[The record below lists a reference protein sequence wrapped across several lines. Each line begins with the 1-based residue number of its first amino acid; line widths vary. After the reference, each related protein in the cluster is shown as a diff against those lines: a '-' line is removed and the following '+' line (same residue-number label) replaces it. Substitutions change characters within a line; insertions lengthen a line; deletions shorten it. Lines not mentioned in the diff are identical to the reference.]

1 MIINIFSSHTEEVKM
16 NSLQIEYFLT
26 LAEHKNFTNT
36 AKALFVSQPAI
47 SKQIATLEKELGFA
61 LFFRSNRN
69 VSLTPAG
76 MIFYKA
82 FTQMSEIYQD
92 AHKKAEGIYSEKSRR
107 LRIGC
112 VDGMEMGGIL
122 NTLFKSFREHFPNV
136 EFQLERHSPNN
147 LIKELNKDKLDAI
160 ITLESFVESDPHLSS
175 TVFLTTH
182 HKLFYSAN
190 SPLALNVPLDISNFE
205 NETFIVL
212 APSAL
217 PSVRDSFFVWCKENS
232 FSPKNIKYVPN
243 VESQMLSVEA
253 GLGVTLADSLF
264 RLNVNPNLKSF
275 ELKTSHNILIVWKT
289 ESENLLIPSFAKLAS
304 QINSSNLNNEEK
316 KEASEP

>member
-1 MIINIFSSHTEEVKM
+1 M
-16 NSLQIEYFLT
+16 NNLQVEYFLT

-47 SKQIATLEKELGFA
+47 SKQIAALEKELGFA

-76 MIFYKA
+76 MIFHKA
-82 FTQMSEIYQD
+82 FTEMSELYQD
-92 AHKKAEGIYSEKSRR
+92 ALKKAEGIYSEKSKR

-122 NTLFKSFREHFPNV
+122 NALFKSFHEHFPNV
-136 EFQLERHSPNN
+136 EYQLERHSPNN
-147 LIKELNKDKLDAI
+147 LIKALHNDKLDAI
-160 ITLESFVESDPHLSS
+160 ITLESFVEPDPHLSS

-182 HKLFYSAN
+182 HKLYYSAN
-190 SPLALNVPLDISNFE
+190 SPLAAKEPLDISSFE
-205 NETFIVL
+205 DEMFIVL

-217 PSVRDSFFVWCKENS
+217 PSVRDSFFEWSRKNN
-232 FSPKNIKYVPN
+232 FNPKNIKYVPN

-264 RLNVNPNLKSF
+264 RLNLNPNLRSF

-304 QINSSNLNNEEK
+304 QINSSNFGEEK
-316 KEASEP
+316 KAISEQL

>member
-1 MIINIFSSHTEEVKM
+1 M
-16 NSLQIEYFLT
+16 NNLQIEYFLN

-76 MIFYKA
+76 MIFYNA
-82 FTQMSEIYQD
+82 FTQMAGIYQE
-92 AHKKAEGIYSEKSRR
+92 ALKKAEGIYNEKSKR

-136 EFQLERHSPNN
+136 EYQLERHSPSN
-147 LIKELNKDKLDAI
+147 LIKSLNNDKLDAV
-160 ITLESFVESDPHLSS
+160 ITLQSFVDADPHLSS
-175 TVFLTTH
+175 TVFLTTRH
-182 HKLFYSAN
+182 LLYYSAHT
-190 SPLALNVPLDISNFE
+190 PIEFKGTPDISMFE

-217 PSVRDSFFVWCKENS
+217 PAVKDSFFEWCKANN

-253 GLGVTLADSLF
+253 GLRRYNG
-264 RLNVNPNLKSF
+264 R
-275 ELKTSHNILIVWKT
+275 
-289 ESENLLIPSFAKLAS
+289 FAFQA
-304 QINSSNLNNEEK
+304 QQQPP
-316 KEASEP
+316 A